1 MPFNLAERFIRAAEE
16 ELGAPLPHPY
26 RQAMMASNGGE
37 VAAYDA
43 VWNLHPILDKSERKR
58 LSRSCNDILRETR
71 MMRDCPD
78 WPDNALAIA
87 DDGTGDKLLFLRQGI
102 PARSLRLAARHG
114 RADRG
119 GSELCGAAARSLS
132 HAATGC
138 FEGPKQ
144 RTSRSRSFCNAG

>member
-1 MPFNLAERFIRAAEE
+1 VPFNLAERFIRAAEE

-87 DDGTGDKLLFLRQGI
+87 DDGTGDKLLFLRQG
-102 PARSLRLAARHG
+102 RLFQPEVYVWLHDTGELIEVAQSF
-114 RADRG
+114 
-119 GSELCGAAARSLS
+119 SELRRAV
-132 HAATGC
+132 
-138 FEGPKQ
+138 
-144 RTSRSRSFCNAG
+144 